1 MPKKRKA
8 SAQPGAAEEDERK
21 LYCHCKTPHEE
32 GAVYI
37 ACEICDNWFHPA
49 CVGLGERESL
59 NTLPKNF
66 MCRTCQSEGFLG
78 SSGEGWYLESTS
90 PPAKKQKKAAAPS
103 KKKQKKRKLPKGD
116 EVVRSKVRAKLT
128 EALSV
133 GLAAE
138 RKAEAEGA
146 ATRAEEAMLILFAGT
161 GADYKAKARELS
173 FNLKDELN
181 ENLRRSVLDGSIAAE
196 QLVRMSSTQLANEQA
211 RLKAEAIEQEKVRT
225 SLKHKSQ
232 IDMATM
238 DRDGTVH
245 WKEAAAEQEGDAG
258 GTAGAAA
265 PAAAA
270 KVTAPAA
277 ATISAAAPAAVP
289 AAAKAPTAAPA
300 AAAPPQ
306 PSRSQPAAPAAS
318 AAPAAAATTAAA
330 ASPRTLRT
338 QEELLMEQIAALPPE
353 VVASLPLAQRQQFE
367 KIVAARAKAG

>member
-8 SAQPGAAEEDERK
+8 SAQPGAADEDERK

-90 PPAKKQKKAAAPS
+90 PPAKKQKAAAAPS

-173 FNLKDELN
+173 FNLKDALN
-181 ENLRRSVLDGSIAAE
+181 ENLRRSVLNGSIAAE

-258 GTAGAAA
+258 AAAGAAA
-265 PAAAA
+265 AAAPA

-277 ATISAAAPAAVP
+277 ATTPAAAPAAVP
-289 AAAKAPTAAPA
+289 AAAKAPAAAPA

>member
-173 FNLKDELN
+173 FNLKDKLN

-265 PAAAA
+265 AAAAA